1 MADIIIEIYA
11 SESALL
17 RAKKTSDENQK
28 KMSEL
33 YLYEANQKIMQKANE
48 IIDVS
53 SNGVKRSLMKKLIN
67 KLTNH
72 KHINPYEL
80 SSSIS

>member
-1 MADIIIEIYA
+1 
-11 SESALL
+11 
-17 RAKKTSDENQK
+17 
-28 KMSEL
+28 
-33 YLYEANQKIMQKANE
+33 MQKANE

>member
-17 RAKKTSDENQK
+17 RSKKTGKEDHS
-28 KMSEL
+28 KMSNM
-33 YLYEANQKIMQKANE
+33 YLYEANQKIKEKAYE
-48 IIDVS
+48 IIDAS
-53 SNGVKRSLMKKLIN
+53 TKGIKRGLMKCMVN

-72 KHINPYEL
+72 KHVNPYEL
-80 SSSIS
+80 Y